1 MLLTE
6 KRKAAVLGKKNYW
19 SVDKRYKVAGYTEEI
34 AAIIRLRVYD

>member
-6 KRKAAVLGKKNYW
+6 KRKAAVLGKKKNYS

-34 AAIIRLRVYD
+34 ATNIRLRV